1 MADFITRFF
10 PFSTYHGARPW
21 MVTVFSLLLLVIFLI
36 FSTLMMYRLVRDT
49 RRLGALDRKNTET
62 TEILRIKDQIFGWIL
77 GMFML
82 MFVFAAAISRLG

>member
-1 MADFITRFF
+1 MILV
-10 PFSTYHGARPW
+10 Y
-21 MVTVFSLLLLVIFLI
+21 SLLLLVIFLI